1 MNWTL
6 SPTEQAILKQD
17 CERSGVQ
24 THITKD
30 NTDAIVAILK
40 KGVAR

>member
-1 MNWTL
+1 MNWEL
-6 SPTEQAILKQD
+6 SPAERDILRKD

-24 THITKD
+24 THVTKEHT
-30 NTDAIVAILK
+30 NAIVAILK